1 MLLCQANF
9 CLLSAAAAALA
20 GAVLTPEV
28 GVPTQA
34 GSCCCQQLS
43 AALASE
49 HPLCCARGPCAA
61 ALGAGVA
68 ASACF
73 ELLSCFGK
81 GNPSSPRGLQL
92 AELSAVER
100 GCCSFGVLLPPVL
113 PSRPCKV
120 GFGVRVS

>member
-49 HPLCCARGPCAA
+49 HPLCCAP
-61 ALGAGVA
+61 LGVPVLPRW
-68 ASACF
+68 
-73 ELLSCFGK
+73 EL
-81 GNPSSPRGLQL
+81 GLQL
-92 AELSAVER
+92 QHVLNCSLALGRGTPPPPGGCSLLS
-100 GCCSFGVLLPPVL
+100 
-113 PSRPCKV
+113 
-120 GFGVRVS
+120 